1 MSCVLVLLMAIGVV
15 VEVADFYPGDASTP
29 TFISK
34 GGEVTRK
41 VTKSVT
47 T

>member
-1 MSCVLVLLMAIGVV
+1 MSCVLVLLMAIDVV
-15 VEVADFYPGDASTP
+15 VVLDLSSRDASTP
-29 TFISK
+29 PFISR
-34 GGEVTRK
+34 GEVTRK

>member
-1 MSCVLVLLMAIGVV
+1 MSCVLVLLMAIGDVL
-15 VEVADFYPGDASTP
+15 DLSPGCASTP
-29 TFISK
+29 PFISK